1 MKPSTLLTETNTL
14 EEESDLLQA
23 ESGGRTSMLMTSQ
36 PPIASCLPAEADS
49 SNTQTVAVVSMSDE
63 TSDELHEQ
71 LVRETSFVYISSS
84 QEGASCCRE
93 DQSSTSDPE
102 SDHCSTQ
109 TTKGE
114 ITDMFAEVASGLSD
128 VPTNSQGSP
137 SWHSDP
143 SLTATLASPSG
154 QHSFPDALT
163 SMSCEPLTKG
173 HLPHHSV
180 VCEERVQV
188 GKVRS
193 IE

>member
-1 MKPSTLLTETNTL
+1 M
-14 EEESDLLQA
+14 
-23 ESGGRTSMLMTSQ
+23 
-36 PPIASCLPAEADS
+36 
-49 SNTQTVAVVSMSDE
+49 VSMSDE
-63 TSDELHEQ
+63 TSDELHEP

-102 SDHCSTQ
+102 SDHCSRQ

-114 ITDMFAEVASGLSD
+114 VTDMASGSLD
-128 VPTNSQGSP
+128 VPANSQGPP
-137 SWHSDP
+137 SWHSDL
-143 SLTATLASPSG
+143 SLTVTLASPSG